1 MSLKGV
7 RDLAIKQLTVFIQ
20 NKKGTVVS
28 VTDILSK
35 NNINLRALS
44 IAETQDFGIL
54 RLIVNDE
61 KAAEAVLTENGYL
74 IKVIDVVGVKIG
86 DEPGKLTAALDV
98 LDKADINVEYLYAF
112 MARTEKHA
120 YVVLRVE
127 DNAVAEKVL
136 TDAGFKM
143 ISEADINKL

>member
-1 MSLKGV
+1 M
-7 RDLAIKQLTVFIQ
+7 AIKQITVFVQ
-20 NKKGTVVS
+20 NQKGTVVS

-35 NNINLRALS
+35 SNVNLRALS

-61 KAAEAVLTENGYL
+61 GTARRVLEENGYL

-86 DEPGKLTAALDV
+86 DAPGKLTEALSV
-98 LDKADINVEYLYAF
+98 LDQANINVEYLYAF

-127 DNAVAEKVL
+127 DNTAAEAAL
-136 TDAGFKM
+136 MDAGFHM
-143 ISEADINKL
+143 ITDADINKL

>member
-1 MSLKGV
+1 M
-7 RDLAIKQLTVFIQ
+7 AIKQLTVFVQ
-20 NKKGTVVS
+20 NKKGTIVA
-28 VTDILSK
+28 VTDILAK
-35 NNINLRALS
+35 NSINIRALS
-44 IAETQDFGIL
+44 IAETEDFGIL

-61 KAAEAVLTENGYL
+61 KAAEKVLEGQGYL
-74 IKVIDVVGVKIG
+74 IKVVDVVGVKIG

-127 DNAVAEKVL
+127 NNRDAEAAL
-136 TDAGFKM
+136 TAAGFKL

>member
-1 MSLKGV
+1 M
-7 RDLAIKQLTVFIQ
+7 AIKQLTVFIQ

-35 NNINLRALS
+35 NGINLRALS

-61 KAAEAVLTENGYL
+61 KAAEKVLEENGYL

-98 LDKADINVEYLYAF
+98 LDKSNINVEYLYAF

-127 DNAVAEKVL
+127 DNAVAEKAL

>member
-1 MSLKGV
+1 M
-7 RDLAIKQLTVFIQ
+7 AIKQLTVFIQ

-28 VTDILSK
+28 VTDILSR

-61 KAAEAVLTENGYL
+61 KAAEKVLAENGYL

-127 DNAVAEKVL
+127 DNAVAEKAL
-136 TDAGFKM
+136 TEAGFKM
-143 ISEADINKL
+143 ITEADINKL

>member
-1 MSLKGV
+1 M
-7 RDLAIKQLTVFIQ
+7 AIKQLTVFVQ

-28 VTDILSK
+28 VTDILAK

-44 IAETQDFGIL
+44 IAETQDFGML

-61 KAAEAVLTENGYL
+61 KAAEAVLQENGYL
-74 IKVIDVVGVKIG
+74 IKVIDVVGVKIS
-86 DEPGKLTAALDV
+86 DAPGKLTAALDV

-127 DNAVAEKVL
+127 DNEAAEKAL
-136 TDAGFKM
+136 EGAGFHM
-143 ISEADINKL
+143 ITQADVCKL

>member
-1 MSLKGV
+1 M
-7 RDLAIKQLTVFIQ
+7 
-20 NKKGTVVS
+20 S
-28 VTDILSK
+28 VTNILAQ

-54 RLIVNDE
+54 RLIVDDE
-61 KAAEAVLTENGYL
+61 TAAEAVLAENGYL

-86 DEPGKLTAALDV
+86 DAPGKLTAALDV
-98 LDKADINVEYLYAF
+98 LDKANINVEYLYAF

-127 DNAVAEKVL
+127 DNAVAEAAL
-136 TDAGFKM
+136 TDAGFKI

>member
-1 MSLKGV
+1 M
-7 RDLAIKQLTVFIQ
+7 AIKQLTVFIQ

-61 KAAEAVLTENGYL
+61 KAAETVLAENGYL

-86 DEPGKLTAALDV
+86 DEPGRLTAALDV

-112 MARTEKHA
+112 MTRTEKHA

-127 DNAVAEKVL
+127 DNAVAEKAL
-136 TDAGFKM
+136 TDAGFTM

>member
-1 MSLKGV
+1 M
-7 RDLAIKQLTVFIQ
+7 AIKQLTVFIQ

-28 VTDILSK
+28 VTEILAK
-35 NNINLRALS
+35 NDINLRALS

-61 KAAEAVLTENGYL
+61 AAAEKVLRENGYL

-86 DEPGKLTAALDV
+86 DAPGKLTAALDV
-98 LDKADINVEYLYAF
+98 LDKANINVEYLYAF

-127 DNAVAEKVL
+127 DNEEAESIL
-136 TDAGFKM
+136 TSAGFKM

>member
-1 MSLKGV
+1 MS
-7 RDLAIKQLTVFIQ
+7 IKQLTVFVQ

-28 VTDILSK
+28 VTEILSK

-61 KAAEAVLTENGYL
+61 KTAEKVLSDAGYL

-86 DEPGKLTAALDV
+86 DEPGKLSEALSV
-98 LDKADINVEYLYAF
+98 LDKEDINVEYMYAF

-127 DNAVAEKVL
+127 NNEIAETAL
-136 TDAGFKM
+136 ANAGFKM
-143 ISEADINKL
+143 ITEADVCKL

>member
-1 MSLKGV
+1 M
-7 RDLAIKQLTVFIQ
+7 AIKQLTVFIQ
-20 NKKGTVVS
+20 NKQGSVVS

-61 KAAEAVLTENGYL
+61 KAAEAALLEGGYL

-86 DEPGKLTAALDV
+86 DEPGKLSAARKV
-98 LDKADINVEYLYAF
+98 LDQHNINMEYLYAF
-112 MARTEKHA
+112 MARTERHA
-120 YVVLRVE
+120 YVVIRVE
-127 DNAVAEKVL
+127 DNEVAEAAL
-136 TDAGFKM
+136 TEAGFKL
-143 ISEADINKL
+143 ITAADVNKL

>member
-1 MSLKGV
+1 M
-7 RDLAIKQLTVFIQ
+7 AIKQLTVFVQ

-28 VTDILSK
+28 VTDILSR
-35 NNINLRALS
+35 NNINIRALS

-61 KAAEAVLTENGYL
+61 NAAETVLKKNGYL

-86 DEPGKLTAALDV
+86 DEPGKLTEALGV

-112 MARTEKHA
+112 MLRTEKHA

-127 DNAVAEKVL
+127 DNAVAEAVL
-136 TDAGFKM
+136 ANAGFKM
-143 ISEADINKL
+143 ISEADVNKL

>member
-1 MSLKGV
+1 M
-7 RDLAIKQLTVFIQ
+7 AIKQLTVFVQ

-28 VTDILSK
+28 ITDLLSK

-61 KAAEAVLTENGYL
+61 KTAEKVLIENGYI

-86 DEPGKLTAALDV
+86 DEPGKLTAALSL
-98 LDKADINVEYLYAF
+98 LDKENINVEYLYAF

-127 DNAVAEKVL
+127 DNAVAEAAL
-136 TDAGFKM
+136 TNAGFKM

>member
-1 MSLKGV
+1 MG
-7 RDLAIKQLTVFIQ
+7 IKQLTVFVQ

-35 NNINLRALS
+35 NNVNIRALS

-61 KAAEAVLTENGYL
+61 ATAEAVLAENGYL
-74 IKVIDVVGVKIG
+74 IKVIDVIGVKIG
-86 DEPGKLTAALDV
+86 DAPGKLTEALAV
-98 LDKADINVEYLYAF
+98 LDKADINVEYMYAF

-127 DNAVAEKVL
+127 DNAVAEAAL
-136 TDAGFKM
+136 ANAGFKM

>member
-1 MSLKGV
+1 M
-7 RDLAIKQLTVFIQ
+7 AIKQLTVFVQ
-20 NKKGTVVS
+20 NKKGTVVA
-28 VTDILSK
+28 VTDALSK
-35 NNINLRALS
+35 NNINIRARS

-61 KAAEAVLTENGYL
+61 KTAEAVLTENGYP

-120 YVVLRVE
+120 YVVFRVE
-127 DNAVAEKVL
+127 DNAVAEAAL
-136 TDAGFKM
+136 TGAGFKM